1 MWYREMNLSTKALH
15 DATGGAVTRS
25 YVTSLR
31 KDGIE
36 NPGPEKLKA
45 IAKAMG
51 FPPELWFEDVKDLA
65 DMPGDRPL

>member
-31 KDGIE
+31 KGRIE
-36 NPGPEKLKA
+36 NPGSEKLKA
-45 IAKAMG
+45 IARAMG
-51 FPPELWFEDVKDLA
+51 FPLELWFEDVKGLA
-65 DMPGDRPL
+65 DMPGDRPS